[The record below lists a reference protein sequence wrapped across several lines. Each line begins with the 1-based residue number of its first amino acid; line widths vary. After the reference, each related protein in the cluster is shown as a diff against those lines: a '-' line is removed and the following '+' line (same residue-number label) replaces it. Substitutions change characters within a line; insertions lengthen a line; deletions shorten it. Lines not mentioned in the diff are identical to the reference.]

1 MRHIDLEWI
10 KTRHHAMTFWDKP
23 LGCLPLAVLV
33 TALSLIGGC
42 RTIKTDEKTD
52 IQDSIRTEYIEK
64 IVEVPVYIE
73 VEVPAESKQRE
84 TRDSTSFLET
94 SFARSWARLTWIDG
108 FPWLYHD
115 LENKPQT
122 IGKEAK
128 VPVKERY
135 KIIYRTRYVTRTKY
149 TVQQLTWWQQMK
161 VDFAEYVLGFIVILI
176 LVIVIVRFK
185 KKGSAAVGLY

>member
-1 MRHIDLEWI
+1 MGHIDLEWM
-10 KTRHHAMTFWDKP
+10 KTRHHAMKFWDKQT
-23 LGCLPLAVLV
+23 GCLPLVMLI
-33 TALSLIGGC
+33 TALSLMGGC

-52 IQDSIRTEYIEK
+52 IVDSIHTEYIEK

-84 TRDSTSFLET
+84 TPDSTSFLET
-94 SFARSWARLTWIDG
+94 SFATSWARLTWVDG
-108 FPWLYHD
+108 TPWLYHS

-122 IGKEAK
+122 IGKETK

-161 VDFAEYVLGFIVILI
+161 VDFAEYVLGLIVLI
-176 LVIVIVRFK
+176 LVIVFIRK
-185 KKGSAAVGLY
+185 KKALQR